1 MSNII
6 VIVGVPGA
14 GKSSVLEEV
23 HKKRAKIFDVVSF
36 GTEMFNLC
44 IERKLVENRDQMRN
58 LTHALQMDLQIET
71 ARIITNKKG
80 NLLLDTHCAIL
91 TPGGYMSGITNQMID
106 ILNPL
111 AIILVDAHEVE
122 IAGRRKLDQNRPT
135 RTMEAFDEILLH
147 RKINRSFATAFAQR
161 SNALLKIVQNNTG
174 EFERCVND
182 IIKTLDF
189 VTQLHGSIIS

>member
-14 GKSSVLEEV
+14 GKSTVLEEV
-23 HKKRAKIFDVVSF
+23 HKKRSNIFDVVSF
-36 GTEMFNLC
+36 GTKMLNLC
-44 IERKLVENRDQMRN
+44 IERKLVENRDQMRK
-58 LTHALQMDLQIET
+58 LTHVLQMELQIET
-71 ARIITNKKG
+71 AKQIASKDG
-80 NLLLDTHCAIL
+80 NILLDTHCAIA
-91 TPGGYMSGITNQMID
+91 TPGGYMSGITNQMLD
-106 ILNPL
+106 ILDPL

-122 IAGRRKLDQNRPT
+122 IAGRRKLDANRPT

-174 EFERCVND
+174 EFDRCIDD
-182 IIKTLDF
+182 IVKTL
-189 VTQLHGSIIS
+189 GG